1 MRLIQLFIVCLLLN
15 ACMFGTS
22 KTAKFYTM
30 TPTPAQLAYRTD
42 YTGFVGINRIQLPK
56 YMDRPQIVTEQKD
69 SAQVHMSEYNR
80 WAEAPSV
87 LATRVLAEDL
97 GVLLPAAQVK
107 TSQSKGE
114 EFDRT
119 VFVEVSRLDAVLG
132 EKAEMVAWYTI
143 KSDPKKIIA
152 REKFTA
158 TVQIGKTYNDLATG
172 YSQLLAKLGE
182 QIAGSLLKQ

>member
-1 MRLIQLFIVCLLLN
+1 MRLIQLFILCLFLN

-30 TPTPAQLAYRTD
+30 TVSPAQVASSED

-56 YMDRPQIVTEQKD
+56 YMDRPQIVTEQKN
-69 SAQVHMSEYNR
+69 SAQVNMSEYHR

-87 LATRVLAEDL
+87 LATRVLAESL
-97 GVLLPAAQVK
+97 STQLPAAQVK
-107 TSQSKGE
+107 ASQSKGE

-132 EKAEMVAWYTI
+132 EKAEIVAWYTI
-143 KSDPKKIIA
+143 KSDPKKVIA
-152 REKFTA
+152 REKFIG
-158 TVQIGKTYNDLATG
+158 TVQIGKTYDDVALG
-172 YSQLLAKLGE
+172 YSQLLAGLSRE
-182 QIAGSLLKQ
+182 IAATLVKK